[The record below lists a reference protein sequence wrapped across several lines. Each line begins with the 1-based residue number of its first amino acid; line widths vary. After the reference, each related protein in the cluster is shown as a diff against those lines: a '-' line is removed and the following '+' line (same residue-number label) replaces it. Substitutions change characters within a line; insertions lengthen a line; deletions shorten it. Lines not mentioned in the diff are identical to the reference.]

1 MSNLF
6 YVNSYPVFNSNPP
19 PPPTLTPRGL
29 HMHQFSIDSPEI
41 FFFSTSIVYLSNPYN
56 KQAPRPL
63 EGKFPLYI
71 LFIYPLYRFLGSNF
85 FPWIATCCIYPSFK
99 IPKPVNEQGMLG
111 GCPGKRKPNLEGGHP
126 DLVTKVLCPKSI
138 SHFSSNLRQ
147 LQLSRG

>member
-6 YVNSYPVFNSNPP
+6 YVNNYPVFNSNPP

-63 EGKFPLYI
+63 EGIYSTNFPC
-71 LFIYPLYRFLGSNF
+71 IYPLYRFWAGDARWV
-85 FPWIATCCIYPSFK
+85 P
-99 IPKPVNEQGMLG
+99 
-111 GCPGKRKPNLEGGHP
+111 RKGENPIW
-126 DLVTKVLCPKSI
+126 KVVILI
-138 SHFSSNLRQ
+138 W
-147 LQLSRG
+147 